1 MLKTCLNLI
10 LEHNKLTEYHSKVHT
25 LINQFGD
32 EQLAYM
38 LQRGAIIDQNSSI
51 MLNFIPNVGFRC
63 TNLNDSRI
71 GKLPI
76 CGQLE
81 HLLNTKYLEIIQSE
95 TKSNED

>member
-25 LINQFGD
+25 LVNQFGD

-38 LQRGAIIDQNSSI
+38 LQRGAVIDQNSSI

-63 TNLNDSRI
+63 TNLNNSRI

-81 HLLNTKYLEIIQSE
+81 HLLNTKYLELVVPKIE
-95 TKSNED
+95 E